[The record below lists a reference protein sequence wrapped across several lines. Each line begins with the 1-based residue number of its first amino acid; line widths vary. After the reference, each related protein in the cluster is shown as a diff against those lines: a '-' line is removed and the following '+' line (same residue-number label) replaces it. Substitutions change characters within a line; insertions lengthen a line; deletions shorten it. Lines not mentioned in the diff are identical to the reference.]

1 MKKSVW
7 ILAMVTALMVTL
19 AGMASAHLGVGRAG
33 EAWTRNFADGIIKK
47 RTVNVWRC

>member
-19 AGMASAHLGVGRAG
+19 AGMASAHIPEKEIALGNIRL
-33 EAWTRNFADGIIKK
+33 
-47 RTVNVWRC
+47 VNPLMEKLS